1 MADRAIWTVSP
12 LSGIVELNLTVDFS
26 VACSLPAL
34 GGLFL
39 CLPRD
44 AGRSDCVD

>member
-34 GGLFL
+34 GGSLSMS
-39 CLPRD
+39 PARYW
-44 AGRSDCVD
+44 S